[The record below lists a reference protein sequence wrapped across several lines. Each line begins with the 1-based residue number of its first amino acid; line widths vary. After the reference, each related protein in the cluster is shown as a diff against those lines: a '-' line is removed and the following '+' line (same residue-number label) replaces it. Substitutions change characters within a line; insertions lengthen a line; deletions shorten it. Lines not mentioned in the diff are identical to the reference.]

1 MASELFNRAMRVQ
14 QPHMYE
20 PLAPVYVPAAPA
32 CAVEQEATQKRKAL
46 LLYERCIYIAAA
58 FAAAAFAAWITWV
71 PFIHLLIPGL
81 KHDRRNAVTTVS
93 HTFAKYNSLV
103 TIYLIGPLTI
113 FFVFRTYR
121 VFVNKKL
128 VNEEKK
134 AVFLLLLLVQ
144 YSLFIVMRYDAV
156 QEFAHYFFT
165 FATIGLLY
173 IYHLVVVDSP
183 HVAEIYGVR
192 VKSIFLWLSVL
203 AITGFATL
211 FLITDDLEK
220 NESLYTLACLLE
232 VFGILTLGL
241 LDLTDIYV
249 LGYEI
254 ECAKLE

>member
-1 MASELFNRAMRVQ
+1 MAAELLNRAVRLQ
-14 QPHMYE
+14 QPYLYE
-20 PLAPVYVPAAPA
+20 PLAPVYVPQNLPCAA
-32 CAVEQEATQKRKAL
+32 EQEATRKRNAL

-103 TIYLIGPLTI
+103 TIYLVGPLTI

-128 VNEEKK
+128 ANEEKK
-134 AVFLLLLLVQ
+134 GVFLLLLLVQ

-165 FATIGLLY
+165 FATIVLLY
-173 IYHLVVVDSP
+173 VYHLLVVDSP
-183 HVAEIYGVR
+183 HVAEINGVR
-192 VKSIFLWLSVL
+192 VKTIFMWLSVL
-203 AITGFATL
+203 SITGFATL
-211 FLITDDLEK
+211 FLITDNLEN
-220 NESLYTLACLLE
+220 NESLHTLACLLE
-232 VFGILTLGL
+232 VCGILFLGL

-249 LGYEI
+249 LGFEI
-254 ECAKLE
+254 DCAKLE